1 MNYITI
7 EEGTAI
13 VKPRGRFD
21 NVLAHEI
28 DPEFDEALIN
38 HGCSKIVV
46 DFSETKFIDSSAI
59 RQLTSKFRTVG
70 KANFKVIN
78 VPTDALAYMLCQN
91 EVDEA
96 WNVTPPLDHDY
107 LRRQFE

>member
-1 MNYITI
+1 MNYITV

-28 DPEFDEALIN
+28 DPEIDEALIN
-38 HGCSKIVV
+38 HGCNKIVV
-46 DFSETKFIDSSAI
+46 DLSETKFIDSSAI
-59 RQLTSKFRTVG
+59 RTLAQAFRSVG
-70 KANFKVIN
+70 KNNFEVKN
-78 VPTDALAYMLCQN
+78 VLTDELAYMLYQN